1 MHLLGLKDVSFSYTF
16 GQGNLFEKVNL
27 DINSGDRIGLI
38 GPNGCGKTTLLKI
51 ILDEEKPVSGKRVLS
66 RSNLQIGYLRQE
78 SSVNYQGSLLDYI
91 LETFPQ
97 IQKLYSE
104 FKNFGRDLS
113 DEDRTAEYTLLQE
126 RFESLG
132 GWGIKV
138 EAEKTLDGL
147 NFTREEMALDFKL
160 LSSGQKTKASL
171 ARILLSRPDFIV
183 LDEPT
188 NHLDLSSLEWLEK
201 WLANFKET
209 LLIVSHDRAFLDKTV
224 NKIWD
229 LRRGTLKEY
238 KGNYSSYHQQR
249 EEEIERQWKEFEDKR
264 KEVKRLKIESQ
275 RKRVWAKRKE
285 KQRIGG
291 GRDKGH
297 ITAVAAKLAKRAKA
311 AEKRIEQVERVEKP
325 FEEKRI
331 VLDFP
336 DLAPSGNLV
345 LSVTDLSKAY
355 GNKTLFA
362 DLDFS
367 ILKGENLAVTGPNGS
382 GKTTLLKIILGEI
395 KPDKG
400 EAVLS
405 HEIKIGYFDQER
417 KGLSQ
422 EKNIL
427 EEAAS
432 SDVSG
437 DQVWVRTVL
446 GSLMLRKDSVYK
458 KIKDL
463 SEGEKGK
470 VLIAKL
476 ILSGANFLILDEP
489 TNHLDIDARE
499 ALENAL
505 ENFPGSIL
513 FVTHDRYLI
522 KRLADKVLVIG
533 RKEM

>member
-1 MHLLGLKDVSFSYTF
+1 MHLIGLKDVSFSYTF
-16 GQGNLFEKVNL
+16 GEGKLFEKVNM
-27 DINSGDRIGLI
+27 DISSGDRIGLI

-51 ILDEEKPVSGKRVLS
+51 ILGEEKLVSGKRVQS
-66 RSNLQIGYLRQE
+66 KSNLQIGYLKQE
-78 SSVNYQGSLLDYI
+78 STVEYKGSLLDYT
-91 LETFPQ
+91 LEAFPQ

-104 FKNFGRDLS
+104 FKNLERDLS
-113 DEDRTAEYTLLQE
+113 DAGRATEYTPLHE
-126 RFESLG
+126 RFASAG
-132 GWGIKV
+132 GWEIKA
-138 EAEKTLDGL
+138 EAEKTLSGL
-147 NFTREEMALDFKL
+147 NFTKDETALDVKL
-160 LSSGQKTKASL
+160 LSSGQKTKANL
-171 ARILLSRPDFIV
+171 AKILLSKPDFMA

-201 WLANFKET
+201 WLAHFKDT
-209 LLIVSHDRAFLDKTV
+209 LLVVSHDRAFLDKTV

-229 LRRGTLKEY
+229 LRRGALKEY
-238 KGNYSSYHQQR
+238 KGDYSSYHQQR
-249 EEEIERQWKEFEDKR
+249 EEEIERQWREYEDKR

-291 GRDKGH
+291 GAAKGH

-311 AEKRIEQVERVEKP
+311 VEKRIVQVEKVEKP

-331 VLDFP
+331 TLNFP
-336 DLAPSGNLV
+336 DLTLSGNLV
-345 LSVTDLSKAY
+345 LSITDLSKSY
-355 GNKTLFA
+355 GNKMLFE

-367 ILKGENLAVTGPNGS
+367 ILKSENLAVTGPNGS

-395 KPDKG
+395 EPDKG
-400 EAVLS
+400 EVVLG
-405 HEIKIGYFDQER
+405 HKVKIGYFDQER
-417 KGLSQ
+417 KELSQ
-422 EKNIL
+422 EKSIL
-427 EEAAS
+427 EEATS
-432 SDVSG
+432 SDISG
-437 DQVWVRTVL
+437 DPVWIRTVL
-446 GSLMLRKDSVYK
+446 GSLMLRRDSVFK

-463 SEGEKGK
+463 SEGERGK
-470 VLIAKL
+470 ILIAKL

-513 FVTHDRYLI
+513 FVSHDRYLI
-522 KRLADKVLVIG
+522 KKLADEVLIIE

>member
-1 MHLLGLKDVSFSYTF
+1 MHLLGLKNVSFSYTF
-16 GQGNLFEKVNL
+16 GQGNLFEKINL
-27 DINSGDRIGLI
+27 DIDSGDRTGLI

-51 ILDEEKPVSGKRVLS
+51 ILGEEKPISGIRVLS
-66 RSNLQIGYLRQE
+66 KSNLQVGYLNQE
-78 SSVNYQGSLLDYI
+78 SSVEYQGSLLDYT
-91 LETFPQ
+91 LEAFPQ
-97 IQKLYSE
+97 IQKLYAE
-104 FKNFGRDLS
+104 FKNLERDSLNA
-113 DEDRTAEYTLLQE
+113 DEVTEYALLQE
-126 RFESLG
+126 RFVSAG
-132 GWGIKV
+132 GWEIKA
-138 EAEKTLDGL
+138 EAEKALSGL
-147 NFTREEMALDFKL
+147 NFTQDETALAFKL
-160 LSSGQKTKASL
+160 LSSGQKTKANL
-171 ARILLSRPDFIV
+171 VKILLSKHDFMV

-188 NHLDLSSLEWLEK
+188 NHLDLASLEWLEK
-201 WLANFKET
+201 WLSSFKGT

-224 NKIWD
+224 NQIWD
-229 LRRGTLKEY
+229 LRRGSLKEY
-238 KGNYSSYHQQR
+238 KGNYSSYRQQR
-249 EEEIERQWKEFEDKR
+249 EEEIETQWKEYEDKR

-311 AEKRIEQVERVEKP
+311 VEKRIEHIERVEKP

-331 VLDFP
+331 ALDFP

-345 LSVTDLSKAY
+345 LSVTDLSKSY
-355 GNKTLFA
+355 GNKILFS
-362 DLDFS
+362 DMDFS
-367 ILKGENLAVTGPNGS
+367 ILKGENLAMTGPNGS

-395 KPDKG
+395 RPDKG
-400 EAVLS
+400 EVVLG
-405 HEIKIGYFDQER
+405 HKIRIGYFDQER
-417 KGLSQ
+417 KKLSDD
-422 EKNIL
+422 KTVL
-427 EEAAS
+427 MEAS
-432 SDVSG
+432 ESDIT
-437 DQVWVRTVL
+437 DNPVWVRTVL
-446 GSLMLRKDSVYK
+446 GALMLRKDAVFK
-458 KIKDL
+458 EIKNL

-522 KRLADKVLVIG
+522 KKLADKVLVIE
-533 RKEM
+533 RKKI

>member
-1 MHLLGLKDVSFSYTF
+1 MHLIGLKDVGFSYTF
-16 GQGNLFEKVNL
+16 GEGFLFEKVNL

-51 ILDEEKPVSGKRVLS
+51 ILGEEKLVSGNRVQAK
-66 RSNLQIGYLRQE
+66 SNLQMGYLKQE
-78 SSVNYQGSLLDYI
+78 STFKYNGSVFDYT
-91 LETFPQ
+91 LEAFPQ
-97 IQKLYSE
+97 IHKLYSE
-104 FKNFGRDLS
+104 FKNLERDLS
-113 DEDRTAEYTLLQE
+113 DAGRATEYALLQE
-126 RFESLG
+126 RVASAG
-132 GWGIKV
+132 GWEIKA
-138 EAEKTLDGL
+138 EAEKTLSGL
-147 NFTREEMALDFKL
+147 NFTKDESALDFKV
-160 LSSGQKTKASL
+160 LSSGQKTKANL
-171 ARILLSRPDFIV
+171 ARILLSKPDFMV

-201 WLANFKET
+201 WLVNFKGT

-229 LRRGTLKEY
+229 LRRGSLKEY
-238 KGNYSSYHQQR
+238 RGNYSFYYQQR
-249 EEEIERQWKEFEDKR
+249 EEEIERQWKEYEDKR

-275 RKRVWAKRKE
+275 RKKVWAKRKE

-291 GRDKGH
+291 GSSKGH

-311 AEKRIEQVERVEKP
+311 VEKRIEQVERVEKP

-331 VLDFP
+331 ALDFP
-336 DLAPSGNLV
+336 DLALTGNLV
-345 LSVTDLSKAY
+345 LSVTDLSKSY
-355 GNKTLFA
+355 GNKKLFA

-367 ILKGENLAVTGPNGS
+367 ILKDENLAVTGPNGS

-400 EAVLS
+400 EVVLG
-405 HEIKIGYFDQER
+405 HKAKIGYFDQER

-422 EKNIL
+422 GKTIL
-427 EEAAS
+427 EEATLSDIS
-432 SDVSG
+432 SDP
-437 DQVWVRTVL
+437 VWTRTVL
-446 GSLMLRKDSVYK
+446 GSLMLRRDSVFK
-458 KIKDL
+458 RIKDL

-470 VLIAKL
+470 VMIAKL
-476 ILSGANFLILDEP
+476 LLSGANFLILDEP

-513 FVTHDRYLI
+513 FVSHDRYLI
-522 KRLADKVLVIG
+522 RKLADKVLVID
-533 RKEM
+533 

>member
-1 MHLLGLKDVSFSYTF
+1 MHLLGLKDVGFSYTF
-16 GQGNLFEKVNL
+16 GQGNLFEKVSL

-51 ILDEEKPVSGKRVLS
+51 ILGEEKLVSGKRVQS
-66 RSNLQIGYLRQE
+66 KSNLQIGYLSQE
-78 SSVNYQGSLLDYI
+78 CTVEYKGSLLDYT
-91 LETFPQ
+91 LEIFPQ

-104 FKNFGRDLS
+104 FKNLERDSSDAGRA
-113 DEDRTAEYTLLQE
+113 TEYALLQE
-126 RFESLG
+126 RFASAG
-132 GWGIKV
+132 GWEIKA
-138 EAEKTLDGL
+138 EAEKTLSGL
-147 NFTREEMALDFKL
+147 NFTQGEMALDFKL
-160 LSSGQKTKASL
+160 LSSGQKTKAAL
-171 ARILLSRPDFIV
+171 AKILLSRPDFMV

-201 WLANFKET
+201 WLSSFKGT
-209 LLIVSHDRAFLDKTV
+209 LLIVSHDRAFLDKTIS
-224 NKIWD
+224 KIWD

-249 EEEIERQWKEFEDKR
+249 EQEIETQWKEYEDKR

-285 KQRIGG
+285 KQRIGAG
-291 GRDKGH
+291 GSKGH

-311 AEKRIEQVERVEKP
+311 VEKRIEQVEKVEKP
-325 FEEKRI
+325 FEEKSI

-345 LSVTDLSKAY
+345 LSGTDLSKSY
-355 GNKTLFA
+355 GNKKLFE
-362 DLDFS
+362 DLNFS

-400 EAVLS
+400 EVVFG
-405 HEIKIGYFDQER
+405 HKIKIGYFDQER
-417 KGLSQ
+417 KGLFQ
-422 EKNIL
+422 EKTIL
-427 EEAAS
+427 EEAVS

-437 DQVWVRTVL
+437 DQAWVRTVL
-446 GSLMLRKDSVYK
+446 GSLMLRKDSVFK

-513 FVTHDRYLI
+513 FVSHDRYLI
-522 KRLADKVLVIG
+522 KKLADKVLVVD
-533 RKEM
+533 

>member
-16 GQGNLFEKVNL
+16 GQGNLFEKVSL

-51 ILDEEKPVSGKRVLS
+51 ILGEEKPVSGKIVRS
-66 RSNLQIGYLRQE
+66 KSNLQMGYLKQE
-78 SSVNYQGSLLDYI
+78 SMVEYAGSLLDYT
-91 LETFPQ
+91 LEAFPQ
-97 IQKLYSE
+97 IQKLYAAL
-104 FKNFGRDLS
+104 KNSGQDS
-113 DEDRTAEYTLLQE
+113 SGVDRETEYTLLQE
-126 RFESLG
+126 KFTSAG
-132 GWGIKV
+132 GWELKA
-138 EAEKTLDGL
+138 ETEKTLSGL
-147 NFTREEMALDFKL
+147 NFTGDETALDFRL
-160 LSSGQKTKASL
+160 LSSGQKTKAAL
-171 ARILLSRPDFIV
+171 GKILLSRPDFMV

-201 WLANFKET
+201 WLGNFKGT

-224 NKIWD
+224 TKIWD

-238 KGNYSSYHQQR
+238 DGNYSSYYRKR
-249 EEEIERQWKEFEDKR
+249 EEEIDKQWKEYEDRR

-275 RKRVWAKRKE
+275 RKKVWAKRKE
-285 KQRIGG
+285 KQRIGAG
-291 GRDKGH
+291 GAKGH
-297 ITAVAAKLAKRAKA
+297 ITAVAAKLARRAKA
-311 AEKRIEQVERVEKP
+311 VEKRIEQVERVEKP

-331 VLDFP
+331 ILNFP
-336 DLAPSGNLV
+336 ALALSGDLV
-345 LSVTDLSKAY
+345 LSATGLSKSY
-355 GNKTLFA
+355 GNKILFD

-367 ILKGENLAVTGPNGS
+367 ILRGENLGVTGPNGS
-382 GKTTLLKIILGEI
+382 GKTTLLKIILGEV

-400 EAVLS
+400 ELVLG
-405 HEIKIGYFDQER
+405 HKMKIGYFDQER

-422 EKNIL
+422 EKTIL

-432 SDVSG
+432 SDVTG
-437 DQVWVRTVL
+437 DPVWIRTVL
-446 GSLMLRKDSVYK
+446 GSLMLRRDSVYK
-458 KIKDL
+458 QIKDL

-476 ILSGANFLILDEP
+476 ILSGSNFLILDEP

-522 KRLADKVLVIG
+522 KKLADKILVID
-533 RKEM
+533 